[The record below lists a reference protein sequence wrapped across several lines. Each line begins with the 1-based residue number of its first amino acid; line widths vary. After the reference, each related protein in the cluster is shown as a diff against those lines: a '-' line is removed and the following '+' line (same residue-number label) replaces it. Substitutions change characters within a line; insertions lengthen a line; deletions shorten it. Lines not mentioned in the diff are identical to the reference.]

1 KLAQNPTQRVY
12 VVRTRLDGGED
23 HWLDQLDIG
32 SPLMEESI
40 QKSRLELSGAGTIS
54 TSVLTQEESKNGTR
68 ARSEEKGVYVAGM
81 LKMGEK
87 KLFIVDKSG
96 TMHEQEACCVLDF
109 YVDESYQRQGFGK
122 LLFDYMLKVEQMD
135 PTQIAYDRP
144 SPKLF
149 GFLNKHFQL
158 NRHLPQPNLF
168 AIFEGFKLLDCGQ
181 VIQVDD
187 NALSPA
193 GRSLTHAS
201 SLIPAGSSSTDSNHT
216 GNIHGTKPVVI
227 NRALQ
232 SSLVFGSGPE
242 PSSPGTKPVV
252 VNRALQSSLVF
263 GSGIELDSAGTSSSY
278 TSSSRPQPPQPVKR
292 VSSAFSSSFSLSND
306 TPTTP
311 RTGTATSAGISRL
324 LASSIVF
331 ADP

>member
-1 KLAQNPTQRVY
+1 
-12 VVRTRLDGGED
+12 
-23 HWLDQLDIG
+23 
-32 SPLMEESI
+32 
-40 QKSRLELSGAGTIS
+40 
-54 TSVLTQEESKNGTR
+54 
-68 ARSEEKGVYVAGM
+68 
-81 LKMGEK
+81 
-87 KLFIVDKSG
+87 
-96 TMHEQEACCVLDF
+96 
-109 YVDESYQRQGFGK
+109 
-122 LLFDYMLKVEQMD
+122 MD

-149 GFLNKHFQL
+149 GFLSKHFRL

-187 NALSPA
+187 NALSPT
-193 GRSLTHAS
+193 GRSPTHAS
-201 SLIPAGSSSTDSNHT
+201 SLIPASSSLTDSTNT

-242 PSSPGTKPVV
+242 SSSPGTKPVV
-252 VNRALQSSLVF
+252 VRALQSSLVF
-263 GSGIELDSAGTSSSY
+263 GLGVELDSAGTSSSY
-278 TSSSRPQPPQPVKR
+278 TSPSGLSNQRPQPPQPVKR

-306 TPTTP
+306 TPTSP
-311 RTGTATSAGISRL
+311 RTGTTTSGGISRL

-331 ADP
+331 ADPVTTD